1 MGFAFKE
8 KFFKIP
14 VFAKNVSSLYK
25 SVRDNSVTIALA
37 YVPKSVASAAS
48 SPFLF
53 ARMQLSRTCD
63 NCLSCNTCND
73 RFNRR
78 EVRSYSIFQF
88 FEEHRA
94 NLYTE

>member
-14 VFAKNVSSLYK
+14 VFAKTDSSQDK
-25 SVRDNSVTIALA
+25 IFRDNSVTIALA

-53 ARMQLSRTCD
+53 ARMQLSQPCD

-73 RFNRR
+73 RFNRE